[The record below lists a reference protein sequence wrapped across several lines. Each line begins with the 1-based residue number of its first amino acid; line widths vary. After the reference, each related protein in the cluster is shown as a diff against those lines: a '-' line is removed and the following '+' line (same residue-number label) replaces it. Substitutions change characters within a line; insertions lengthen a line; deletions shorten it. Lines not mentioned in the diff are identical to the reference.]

1 MTIKLSDKSKR
12 HIEDSFEKLF
22 DSVPLGIEAFTEA
35 FKEYEK
41 NRNSMD
47 LLAEHLKEGME
58 KEGGD
63 ARPSGTSS

>member
-1 MTIKLSDKSKR
+1 MTIKLNDKAKQ

-41 NRNSMD
+41 NRSSMD
-47 LLAEHLKEGME
+47 LLAEHLKEG
-58 KEGGD
+58 KKREGED
-63 ARPSGTSS
+63 ARTDRASS